1 MDIKIF
7 AIYYADKDI
16 TNPEKFGDHKNG
28 KDPVTYF
35 FPFFMSQ
42 QEY

>member
-7 AIYYADKDI
+7 PIYYGDKSI
-16 TNPEKFGDHKNG
+16 TNPEKFGDQKNA
-28 KDPVTYF
+28 KDTVTYF